1 LDSSIG
7 RRQPR
12 AVWPRRDLLLRGVAG
27 LALALSL
34 AYLFAP
40 GLAGIAAR
48 WQQPEYSH
56 GYLIPVV
63 ALFIIW
69 QRRHKV
75 AVLMGEGSWAGVA
88 LVAGGLALLI
98 AGKIAMSDIPQGLA
112 FLLTL
117 GGLGLAA
124 LGARAM
130 RYLWA
135 PLAFLLFALPL
146 PEPAYIKLST
156 HLQLISSEWG
166 AGLLRLLG
174 ISVFLDGNI
183 IDLGV
188 YKMQV
193 AEACSGLRYLFP
205 LASFGFLCA
214 WLYRAPW
221 WARATVLLSTVLIT
235 VVLNS
240 VRIALTGVIIEHGS
254 VALAEG
260 FMHLFEGWV
269 IFVVALALLAGEM
282 WLLAR
287 LWGADRR
294 ADHLLDFDRLGGKAL
309 PQPVDRR
316 PAPWPT
322 PPLLACLALLLA
334 AVPVQAQVQERSERP
349 PERPGLVT
357 FPLRLDDWQARIQPI
372 DPETVAALD
381 ADDYFLADYHAPG
394 AAAPVNLWIVYYDSQ
409 MQGNWIH
416 SPRECLPGAGWEFV
430 ELASVPAP
438 LGASGSPPFH
448 LNRAVIGYGTE
459 RMLMYYWYE
468 QRGRQITNET
478 MTRFHILADSFTI
491 GRSDGALVRLLT
503 PILPGEAMAAAG
515 RRVDDLLRLV
525 YPHLEPHVGR

>member
-1 LDSSIG
+1 LGSSIQG
-7 RRQPR
+7 RPLGAFGSQN
-12 AVWPRRDLLLRGVAG
+12 LLAWGAG
-27 LALALSL
+27 LVLAVLL

-63 ALFIIW
+63 ALFVVW

-75 AVLMGEGSWAGVA
+75 AALMAGGTWAGVA
-88 LVAGGLALLI
+88 LVAAGLALLI
-98 AGKIAMSDIPQGLA
+98 GGKIAMSDIPQGLA

-124 LGARAM
+124 FGARAM

-146 PEPAYIKLST
+146 PEPAYIRLST
-156 HLQLISSEWG
+156 HLQLVSSEWG

-214 WLYRAPW
+214 WLYRAPL
-221 WARATVLLSTVLIT
+221 WARATVLASTVLIT
-235 VVLNS
+235 VVINS
-240 VRIALTGVIIEHGS
+240 VRIALTGVIIQYGS

-269 IFVVALALLAGEM
+269 IFLVALALLAGVM

-287 LWGADRR
+287 LRGADGR
-294 ADHLLDFDRLGGKAL
+294 ADHLLDFDRLAGPAM
-309 PQPVDRR
+309 PPPVESRR
-316 PAPWPT
+316 APWT
-322 PPLLACLALLLA
+322 SPPLVACLALLLV
-334 AVPVQAQVQERSERP
+334 AVPLQAQVQDRSERP
-349 PERPGLVT
+349 PQRPGLVT
-357 FPLRLDDWQARIQPI
+357 FPLLLDDWQARIVPI

-409 MQGNWIH
+409 TQGNWIH

-430 ELASVPAP
+430 EIASIPAP
-438 LGASGSPPFH
+438 LANPGNPPFH

-478 MTRFHILADSFTI
+478 MTRFHMLADSFTI

-503 PILPGEAMAAAG
+503 PILPGEAMSAAD
-515 RRVDDLLRLV
+515 RRVTDLLRLA
-525 YPHLEPHVGR
+525 YPRLEPHVGL